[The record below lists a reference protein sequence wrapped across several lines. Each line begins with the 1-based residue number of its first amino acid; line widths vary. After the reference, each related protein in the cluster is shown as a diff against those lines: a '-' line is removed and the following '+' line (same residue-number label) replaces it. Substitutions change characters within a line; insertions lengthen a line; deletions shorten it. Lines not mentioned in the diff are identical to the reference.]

1 MPPGTSA
8 PEKYQ
13 QAEWVVEFTTDAGNK
28 GRRDELAARFQNSI
42 VSGVLWQ
49 GLGFAAGD
57 RWCLVE
63 AVEV

>member
-1 MPPGTSA
+1 MPSGTTA

-49 GLGFAAGD
+49 AIGD
-57 RWCLVE
+57 G
-63 AVEV
+63 